1 VATPDTVL
9 EALTHVNEPDI
20 EKPITELGMVADISV
35 DGEVA
40 RVSLKL
46 PFPGGP
52 RHDEFVGAVED
63 AVRSLDGV
71 RHVEL
76 DLQAMGD
83 EDRESLSRLLR
94 AERGQAGPSTQQDEI
109 VFTRPGMKTKVVAI
123 ASGKGGVGKSSVTAN
138 LAAALADEGHRVGVL
153 DADIYGYSI
162 PRMLGV
168 EGRPIGIEGLV
179 MPLRAHGCKVI
190 SIGFFLPDAD
200 RPVMWRGPMLH
211 RALQQF
217 LNDVWWGDLD
227 FLLCDLPP
235 GTGDI
240 AISLGQM
247 LPNADLIVVTTPQL
261 AAQTVAIRAGQ
272 MAEETGMHVAGVVE
286 NMATFTCPDCGSSH
300 DLFGAGG
307 GQDVAGELGTEL
319 LGRIPIDP
327 RLREGA
333 DRGVP
338 LVLSHPDAPASQAI
352 RGVAGSIVKR
362 AKSVVGKALPIVG

>member
-1 VATPDTVL
+1 LTPEAILDALAAVDEPEL
-9 EALTHVNEPDI
+9 ER
-20 EKPITELGMVADISV
+20 PITNLGMVADVSV
-35 DGEVA
+35 RDGTASVEL
-40 RVSLKL
+40 RL

-52 RHDEFVGAVED
+52 HHDHLLGAVER
-63 AVRSLDGV
+63 AVRDVPGIRS
-71 RHVEL
+71 VEL
-76 DLQAMGD
+76 GL
-83 EDRESLSRLLR
+83 REMDQEGRETVSRLLR
-94 AERGQAGPSTQQDEI
+94 AERGQTGPSTQADEI
-109 VFTRPGMKTKVVAI
+109 VFTKPGMKTKVVAI

-138 LAAALADEGHRVGVL
+138 LAAALADDGQAVGVL

-168 EGRPIGIEGLV
+168 EGRPIGLEGLV

-247 LPNADLIVVTTPQL
+247 LPRADLIVVTTPQM
-261 AAQTVAIRAGQ
+261 AAQRVAVRAGQ
-272 MAEETGMHVAGVVE
+272 MAEETGMSVAGVIE
-286 NMATFTCPDCGSSH
+286 NMASFTCPDCGSSH
-300 DLFGAGG
+300 ELFGSGG
-307 GQDVAGELGTEL
+307 GKEVAAELGTEL

-333 DRGVP
+333 DEGVP
-338 LVLSHPDAPASQAI
+338 LVLSHPDAPAAQALREVAAGI
-352 RGVAGSIVKR
+352 RRRSR
-362 AKSVVGKALPIVG
+362 SLVGKSLPIVG